1 MFMTLCT
8 AFKLGSFFN
17 YMKNLPQVRYHES
30 GSLLP
35 AIAPQLL
42 SDYNSQSSFL
52 ESIETQDR
60 IYSFYQTSH
69 DVEH

>member
-1 MFMTLCT
+1 M
-8 AFKLGSFFN
+8 KLILGHEHVHDPPHS
-17 YMKNLPQVRYHES
+17 LQVRYHES